1 MTSVGHVV
9 LITGATGALGPA
21 VIRAFLSAGWDV
33 RTLSRRA
40 PAADARTAT
49 VPHVSAE
56 VTDQQALE
64 RAMHGVD
71 VVVHMAA
78 LLHVVDPP
86 QRLEDEYQRVNV
98 QGTATV
104 MAAAR
109 ACSVRRV
116 VALSSICVYGAQAGL
131 LDENTVPAP
140 DTMYAVSKLRAEH
153 EMLSART
160 ATGEPLAV
168 VLRLAAVYGPG
179 IKGNYRRLV
188 EDLARGR
195 FVPVGKGS
203 NRRTL
208 VFEEDVARAIL
219 LASTHPAAPG
229 QIFNVTD
236 GALHT
241 VTDITAAIAVALG
254 RRPPRLSIPLPLA
267 RAGIS
272 SVEALARLFGTT
284 SFVTRAALEKYTE
297 DVAVSGERIKKSLGF
312 EPQWTLADG
321 WQATIARMKD
331 EGRL

>member
-1 MTSVGHVV
+1 MTSGGHVV

-21 VIRAFLSAGWDV
+21 VVRAFLSAGWDV
-33 RTLSRRA
+33 RTLSRHA
-40 PAADARTAT
+40 PAAPSEIAT
-49 VPHVSAE
+49 VPHFAAE

-64 RAMHGVD
+64 RAMRGVD

-78 LLHVVDPP
+78 LLHVTDPSK
-86 QRLEDEYQRVNV
+86 RLEQEYQRVNV
-98 QGTATV
+98 RGTAAV

-116 VALSSICVYGAQAGL
+116 VALSSICVYGAQSGL
-131 LDENTVPAP
+131 LDESSVPAP
-140 DTMYAVSKLRAEH
+140 DTMYAVSKLDAER
-153 EMLSART
+153 EALSARA

-195 FVPVGKGS
+195 FVAVGKGS

-208 VFEEDVARAIL
+208 VFEQDVARAIV

-236 GALHT
+236 GALHS

-267 RAGIS
+267 RVGIS
-272 SVEALARLFGTT
+272 SVEAVARLFGTT
-284 SFVTRAALEKYTE
+284 SFITRAALEKYTE
-297 DVAVSGERIKKSLGF
+297 DVAVAGERIKKSLGF
-312 EPQWTLADG
+312 EPEWTLAAG
-321 WQATIARMKD
+321 WHETIARMKQ